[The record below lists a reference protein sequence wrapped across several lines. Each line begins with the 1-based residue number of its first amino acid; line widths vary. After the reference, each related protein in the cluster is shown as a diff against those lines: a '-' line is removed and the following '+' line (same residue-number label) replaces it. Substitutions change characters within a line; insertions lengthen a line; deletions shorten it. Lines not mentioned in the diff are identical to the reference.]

1 MGERVGVLFVCLGNI
16 CRSPL
21 AHGVFEYLV
30 EEAGLDDR
38 VFVDSCGTSSYH
50 QGEPPDPGSVRVAR
64 KHGLDISHQ
73 RSRPLHDSDFQRFA
87 WIVVMDGSNQRN
99 TERVARGRRTVHQLR
114 DFDPQ
119 GPGAVPDPWGGGA
132 SGFDTVYEM
141 VERSC
146 DVLLQRVREEL

>member
-1 MGERVGVLFVCLGNI
+1 MTETTRVCFVCLGNI

-21 AHGVFEYLV
+21 AHGVFQHLV
-30 EEAGLDDR
+30 EQAGLDDR

-64 KHGLDISHQ
+64 KHGLDISDQ
-73 RSRPLHDSDFQRFA
+73 ASRPLRDSDFQRFR
-87 WIVVMDGSNQRN
+87 WIVVMDGSNQRD
-99 TERVARGRRTVHQLR
+99 TEARAKGRRPVHQLR

-119 GPGAVPDPWGGGA
+119 GPGAVPDPWGGGR

-146 DVLLQRVREEL
+146 HVLLDRVAAEL